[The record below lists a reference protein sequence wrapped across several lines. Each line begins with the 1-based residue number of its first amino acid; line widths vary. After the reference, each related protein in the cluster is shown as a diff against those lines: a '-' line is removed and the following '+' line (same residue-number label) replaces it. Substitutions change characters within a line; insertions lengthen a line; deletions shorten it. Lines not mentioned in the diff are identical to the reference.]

1 MHLKRHTAPREWP
14 IHIKEKKFVFHP
26 IPGPHPLR
34 KSIPLIIVIK
44 DILKHAE
51 TASEA
56 KKIIHDGKILVDG
69 KIVKEHRF
77 PIGLMD
83 VIEIPETK
91 EIYRFLPILGKGLR
105 PIEIPYEEKDFKL
118 CKIINKFHVKGGDLQ
133 FTLHDGRNIRFD
145 TESEINP
152 RKFMVGDTFKISLP
166 DQKFIDH
173 LAFNK
178 DYYGLI
184 IEGSKGGCHGKII
197 EFTEGTFFRKP
208 TATIILQN
216 GEKVTTLKDYIFVIG
231 DDKPWIK
238 LH

>member
-1 MHLKRHTAPREWP
+1 MHLKRYAAPRELP
-14 IHIKEKKFVFHP
+14 IHVKEKKFVSRS
-26 IPGPHPLR
+26 IPGPHSLR
-34 KSIPLIIVIK
+34 KSIPLIIVIR

-56 KKIIHDGKILVDG
+56 KKIIHNGKILVDG
-69 KIVKEHRF
+69 RVIKEHRF

-91 EIYRFLPILGKGLR
+91 EIYRFLPIPGKGLR

-118 CKIINKFHVKGGDLQ
+118 CKIINKLHVKGGDLQ
-133 FTLHDGRNIRFD
+133 FTLHDGRNIKFN

-152 RKFMVGDTFKISLP
+152 RKFMIGDTFKISLP
-166 DQKFIDH
+166 DQKFMDH

-184 IEGSKGGCHGKII
+184 MEGSKEGYHGKII

-216 GEKVTTLKDYIFVIG
+216 GEKVTTLKEYVFVIG
-231 DDKPWIK
+231 SDKPWIK